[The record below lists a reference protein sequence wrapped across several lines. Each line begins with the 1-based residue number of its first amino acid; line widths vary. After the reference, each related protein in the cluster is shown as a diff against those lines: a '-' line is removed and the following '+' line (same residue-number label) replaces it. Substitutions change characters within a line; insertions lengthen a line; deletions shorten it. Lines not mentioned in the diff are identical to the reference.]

1 MASGGVD
8 VAVPGDSLGDV
19 RWHAVQ
25 HGVGDEN
32 LWKSWGVN
40 RSGRPL
46 GSVTPVPL
54 SARVIQSRSVPPG
67 MGAVLETE
75 PALEQQGH
83 GRVPHPFVGVVG
95 RDTTQRPVVAADR
108 ADDRGEDI
116 GEFGADHQQP
126 FRYPFSTARCA
137 ATERFHRCWVGCIG

>member
-95 RDTTQRPVVAADR
+95 RDTTQRPLSPRTGPMIAAR
-108 ADDRGEDI
+108 TSASSGLITNSR
-116 GEFGADHQQP
+116 FGIRFRRRDVQQRNG
-126 FRYPFSTARCA
+126 FTGA
-137 ATERFHRCWVGCIG
+137 G